1 MVGLCVDRQSGNS
14 GSQGAVRY
22 EGERS
27 IPGVHPCTQSLHRVM
42 AWEQGALNNQDRQG
56 SGLFQERQPR
66 FRNVPEKEDQ
76 LPPGG
81 PRRSW
86 AGLRHW
92 VGPVTG

>member
-1 MVGLCVDRQSGNS
+1 MVCVWI
-14 GSQGAVRY
+14 GSLVILAVRAQSDTKVNDPSQ
-22 EGERS
+22 ES
-27 IPGVHPCTQSLHRVM
+27 IHAPNPLHRVM